1 MAAMSGRPEY
11 RFLITNPIICMIF
24 TAVVLICYVIFIC
37 WVHVRARDGRPA
49 SDDLRDNY
57 FRELIYVTA
66 AKHVGRHVP
75 HLEGM
80 DGKLDTGEGGDN
92 V

>member
-1 MAAMSGRPEY
+1 M
-11 RFLITNPIICMIF
+11 
-24 TAVVLICYVIFIC
+24 
-37 WVHVRARDGRPA
+37 RARDGRPA
-49 SDDLRDNY
+49 SDDLRKSY
-57 FRELIYVTA
+57 FRELIYATA
-66 AKHVGRHVP
+66 DKHVNRHVP

>member
-1 MAAMSGRPEY
+1 MTEHPEY
-11 RFLITNPIICMIF
+11 RFLITNPIICMAF
-24 TAVVLICYVIFIC
+24 MFVVLVCHAVFIW

-49 SDDLRDNY
+49 SDDLRKSY
-57 FRELIYVTA
+57 FRELIYATA
-66 AKHVGRHVP
+66 DKHVNRHVP